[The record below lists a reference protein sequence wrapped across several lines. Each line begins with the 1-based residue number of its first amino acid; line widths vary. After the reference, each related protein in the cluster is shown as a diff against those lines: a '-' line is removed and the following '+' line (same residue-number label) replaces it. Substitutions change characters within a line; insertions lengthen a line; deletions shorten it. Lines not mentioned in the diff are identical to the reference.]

1 MIFFPSLANFEFPEG
16 ICDWLGL
23 SEKNCKYIRENL
35 LNGEIQRTK
44 DLTIIMWLAVANSW
58 LEYETFVKT
67 DESRELKILEEKK
80 KKK

>member
-1 MIFFPSLANFEFPEG
+1 
-16 ICDWLGL
+16 
-23 SEKNCKYIRENL
+23 
-35 LNGEIQRTK
+35 
-44 DLTIIMWLAVANSW
+44 MWLAVANSW